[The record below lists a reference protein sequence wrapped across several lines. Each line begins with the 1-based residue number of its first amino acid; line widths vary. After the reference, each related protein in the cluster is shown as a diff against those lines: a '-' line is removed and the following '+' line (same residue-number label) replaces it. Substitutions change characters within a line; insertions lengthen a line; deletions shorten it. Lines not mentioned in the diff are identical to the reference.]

1 MRRDVW
7 RFLGLSCTAA
17 LAGAA
22 VGHVFLGLWAGAL
35 LYCYWQ
41 WRNLVRLSPWIRHR
55 RRVEA
60 PDAPGVFEEVCR
72 SIDWLRN
79 REKRRK
85 KQLATYLKRFRQATA
100 ALRDAA
106 LVLGPDDEIQWANDA
121 AAEHLGVRWPQ
132 DARQRITNLV
142 REPALYELF
151 KRNKERR
158 ELRSLE
164 LPSPVKPEDFLSID
178 VMPFGE
184 AQTLMMAR
192 DITRLYRAN
201 QIRRDF
207 VANVSHELR
216 TPVTVIRGYLEA
228 LAGDRAR
235 CPEAWTPVIA
245 QLESQT
251 QRMQRIIEDLLYLSR
266 LEQDDGVARPEPVC
280 VADLLSE
287 IYQEAQT
294 VEGGVRHLYALE
306 DATLCILGAQSELG
320 KGSLFRCD
328 FPRR

>member
-1 MRRDVW
+1 MHDSR
-7 RFLGLSCTAA
+7 
-17 LAGAA
+17 
-22 VGHVFLGLWAGAL
+22 
-35 LYCYWQ
+35 
-41 WRNLVRLSPWIRHR
+41 
-55 RRVEA
+55 
-60 PDAPGVFEEVCR
+60 
-72 SIDWLRN
+72 
-79 REKRRK
+79 
-85 KQLATYLKRFRQATA
+85 
-100 ALRDAA
+100 
-106 LVLGPDDEIQWANDA
+106 
-121 AAEHLGVRWPQ
+121 
-132 DARQRITNLV
+132 
-142 REPALYELF
+142 
-151 KRNKERR
+151 RR
-158 ELRSLE
+158 ELRSTE
-164 LPSPVKPEDFLSID
+164 LPSPVKPEGFLSID

-192 DITRLYRAN
+192 DITRLYRAD

-235 CPEAWTPVIA
+235 CPVVWIPVIA

-280 VADLLSE
+280 VAELLSE

-306 DATLCILGAQSELG
+306 MDATLCILAAQSELYSAFSNLVVNAVRYTG
-320 KGSLFRCD
+320 EGGVIRIRWYRDAEGAHLAVSDTGIGTRPTTSRGSASVSIAWTRAARATAAAPGSGSPSSSTCSSATARSSTSRARSAKAACSAATS
-328 FPRR
+328 PRR